1 MRSPAD
7 TDLARR
13 DPALPGLATLLD
25 RDAFVEALRPALPAL
40 RPGEARVT
48 YVRYKPGRSCLVGYR
63 MESAGEAVDVT
74 ATACRPDA
82 QDKLAKARSHP
93 GRVVLDDRAVV
104 VSVFPD
110 DASLPALARLAD
122 TDDRR
127 TLLEKLLP
135 NRPDLWDGSV
145 VPLRYKPER
154 RYVAQLT
161 VDGEPQAALKV
172 YSAAGYD
179 AAQAAAKAFKSGGLF
194 RRAHRLGRS
203 ARHCMLALEWL
214 PGHLL
219 TDALADPT
227 FAPSGVEAVGA
238 ALAELH
244 GQDRKALPIRGRA
257 DESATFPPLA
267 DWLAHVCPDLAV
279 RAVRL
284 AGLVAGRIAALAAED
299 RPLHGDFYAK
309 QVLLGEDRVGLLDF
323 DEAFRGDPAHDL
335 GLFLAHLHRDAVR
348 GTVPPDSVEPI
359 RAALLDG
366 YRRAG
371 GLATAARVGL
381 YTAAGLLRL
390 APHPFRNREPN
401 WPLRT
406 AAMLDR
412 AEDAL
417 P

>member
-7 TDLARR
+7 ADLARR

-25 RDAFVEALRPALPAL
+25 RDAFVDALRPAFPAL
-40 RPGEARVT
+40 RPAAAHVT

-63 MESAGEAVDVT
+63 LESDGSAVDVT
-74 ATACRPDA
+74 ATACRHDA
-82 QDKLAKARSHP
+82 DDKLTKARNHP

-110 DASLPALARLAD
+110 DAALPALARLAVP
-122 TDDRR
+122 TARR
-127 TLLEKLLP
+127 VVLEKLLP
-135 NRPDLWDGSV
+135 ERPDLWGASV

-161 VDGEPQAALKV
+161 VGGEPRAALKV
-172 YSAAGYD
+172 YSPLGFD
-179 AAQAAAKAFKSGGLF
+179 AAQAAAKAFRPGRSF
-194 RRAHRLGRS
+194 RQAARLGRS
-203 ARHCMLALEWL
+203 ARHGMLALEWL
-214 PGHLL
+214 PGRLL
-219 TDALADPT
+219 TEALADPT
-227 FAPSGVEAVGA
+227 FTSAGVEPVGA

-244 GQDRKALPIRGRA
+244 AQNRKALPVRVRA
-257 DESATFPPLA
+257 EEAAAFPPLA
-267 DWLAHVCPDLAV
+267 DWLAHVCPGLAN

-284 AGLVAGRIAALAAED
+284 AEVIAAQIAMLPTEE

-309 QVLLGEDRVGLLDF
+309 QVLLGDGPVGLLDF
-323 DEAFRGDPAHDL
+323 DEAFRGDPAHDI
-335 GLFLAHLHRDAVR
+335 GLFLAHLSRDAIR
-348 GTVPPDSVEPI
+348 GTVPAASVDPI
-359 RAALLDG
+359 SAALLDG

-371 GLATAARVGL
+371 GLAMSARVGL

-390 APHPFRNREPN
+390 APHPFRNREPD
-401 WPLRT
+401 WSRRT

-412 AEDAL
+412 AEEAL